1 MTNRKLTGIDGLIS
15 LADDVLKSV
24 AGGSGPGARVS
35 PARQVDTPDSLS
47 PNEQRHVAGLMRVN
61 HCGEVCAQALYKG
74 QALTAKSDAVREAM
88 QQAASEEED
97 HLHWCEQRLSELDSQ
112 PSYLNPLWYGLSF
125 SMGALAG
132 AVSDK
137 LSLGFVAA
145 TEQQVCKHLR
155 EHFDQIPEADEKSR
169 AILQQMIS
177 DEDRHAQHAL
187 NEGGIPFPG
196 AVKQGMTLI
205 SKLMTETSYR
215 I

>member
-1 MTNRKLTGIDGLIS
+1 MTNRKLTSMDGLIAI
-15 LADDVLKSV
+15 ADDVLKAV
-24 AGGSGPGARVS
+24 AGGSGPGSRVS
-35 PARQVDTPDSLS
+35 PARQVNAADTLS
-47 PNEQRHVAGLMRVN
+47 PTEQQHVAGLMRVN

-97 HLHWCEQRLSELDSQ
+97 HLHWCEQRLEELDSQ

-132 AVSDK
+132 AISDK

-155 EHFDQIPEADEKSR
+155 DHYEQIPEDDEKSR
-169 AILQQMIS
+169 AILKQMIS

-196 AVKQGMTLI
+196 AVKQGMTLL

>member
-1 MTNRKLTGIDGLIS
+1 MNRKPSSIDGLIAI
-15 LADDVLKSV
+15 ADNVLKAV
-24 AGGSGPGARVS
+24 AGGSAPGSRPS
-35 PARQVDTPDSLS
+35 PAEHFSAPDTMS
-47 PNEQRHVAGLMRVN
+47 PNEQQHVAGLMRVN

-74 QALTAKSDAVREAM
+74 QALTAKSNAVREAM
-88 QQAASEEED
+88 QQAANEEED
-97 HLHWCEQRLSELDSQ
+97 HLHWCEQRLNELDSQ

-145 TEQQVCKHLR
+145 TEQQVCKHL
-155 EHFDQIPEADEKSR
+155 EDHFDQIPEADEKSR
-169 AILQQMIS
+169 AILEQMIS
-177 DEDRHAQHAL
+177 DEDRHAKQAL
-187 NEGGIPFPG
+187 SEGGIVFPG
-196 AVKQGMTLI
+196 AVKQGMTLL